1 MDDAPAAAARDR
13 LISGAAWDDFCD
25 TLKAAGRIVI
35 RETPDAG
42 DRVEDFRYL
51 TRMILMSNMRVIE
64 QVAPTKRQPIA
75 VIPPPMKGG
84 IGVQSPNQDH
94 VVQAVDPRYRYRVT
108 CARGDAYVH
117 MSAWSPPVPADTGA
131 FPIGLDCEA
140 MLADFN
146 PNNAVT
152 PSPPNSTT
160 SPTRWATSTSS
171 SRSTSSRSRGCRWP
185 TPPGS

>member
-1 MDDAPAAAARDR
+1 
-13 LISGAAWDDFCD
+13 
-25 TLKAAGRIVI
+25 
-35 RETPDAG
+35 
-42 DRVEDFRYL
+42 
-51 TRMILMSNMRVIE
+51 MILMSNMRVIE

-146 PNNAVT
+146 PNTAVT